1 MRGKHNKL
9 KHLGSRDIEYNY
21 KEHKEQ
27 HGKFSHGHIYLSLII
42 VLILCLALLIS
53 CKKKELKQTE
63 TALPVSAVKVAKLNL
78 PWQLEY
84 PASVSA
90 SLEVEVRAQVE
101 GILQARNFQEGSFV
115 KQGMPLFQIDE
126 TDYSLALKS
135 ARGQYKQAQSVYE
148 NNLLTFNRVKQL
160 MPSNAVSRQ
169 DYDNAYANLLTSK
182 AELDIAAAKLD
193 SAKVDLAYTTVQAPI
208 SGLIGQSS
216 QTAGN
221 LINVNQVLTTIE
233 QIDPLYINFS
243 MPAADFYALS
253 SAYENG
259 TLEFSA
265 KDSAPLSVEII
276 LPSGEI
282 YGNIGQII
290 YFAGAE
296 SGDTSSI
303 NIKAQV
309 SNPPDKRVLLPK
321 QFVRVKLHGA
331 NYKQALVIPSSA
343 ILQTTKGNLVYVI
356 ENGKA
361 KATFVEMQNQGSTAI
376 ITKGLE
382 EGQTIVTGGL
392 IKIREGMP
400 LKAEY
405 EAFTPLQT
413 NTHKIVKQNGT
424 AALDALLQKY
434 QPASEQDI
442 RTPAQKKL
450 DAQNK
455 QLQGGVF

>member
-1 MRGKHNKL
+1 MRGKHK
-9 KHLGSRDIEYNY
+9 KQEQTEHR
-21 KEHKEQ
+21 EHKLNTD
-27 HGKFSHGHIYLSLII
+27 KLSHGHIYLSLLII
-42 VLILCLALLIS
+42 LILCLSLLIS
-53 CKKKELKQTE
+53 CKKKDLKE
-63 TALPVSAVKVAKLNL
+63 NDAALPVSAVKVLKLNL

-84 PASVSA
+84 PAAVSA

-115 KQGMPLFQIDE
+115 KQGTPLFQIDE
-126 TDYSLALKS
+126 TDYALALKS
-135 ARGQYKQAQSVYE
+135 AQGQYKQAQSVYE

-169 DYDNAYANLLTSK
+169 DYDNAYSDFLSSK
-182 AELDIAAAKLD
+182 AELDVAASKLD
-193 SAKVDLAYTTVQAPI
+193 SAKVNLAYTTVQAPI
-208 SGLIGQSS
+208 SGLIGQSN

-221 LINVNQVLTTIE
+221 LININQVLTTIE

-282 YGNIGQII
+282 YDGIGQII

-296 SGDTSSI
+296 SGATSSI

-356 ENGKA
+356 ENGRA
-361 KATFVEMQNQGSTAI
+361 KATFVEMQSQGNIAI
-376 ITKGLE
+376 ITEGLR
-382 EGQTIVTGGL
+382 EGQTIVSGGL
-392 IKIREGMP
+392 IKIRDGMP
-400 LKAEY
+400 LKPEY
-405 EAFTPLQT
+405 ETFTPLQT
-413 NTHKIVKQNGT
+413 HAHKTVKQNGT

-442 RTPAQKKL
+442 RTPAQKTM

-455 QLQGGVF
+455 MPQGGAL

>member
-1 MRGKHNKL
+1 MRGKHK
-9 KHLGSRDIEYNY
+9 KIKRLGSNNIAH
-21 KEHKEQ
+21 KHKEDRFL
-27 HGKFSHGHIYLSLII
+27 HGHGHIYISLII
-42 VLILCLALLIS
+42 ILILCLALMIS
-53 CKKKELKQTE
+53 CKKKEKAQDSE
-63 TALPVSAVKVAKLNL
+63 ALPVSAVKVLKLNL

-84 PASVSA
+84 PALVSA

-115 KQGMPLFQIDE
+115 KQGTPLFQIDE

-135 ARGQYKQAQSVYE
+135 AQGQYKQAQSSYE

-160 MPSNAVSRQ
+160 MPSNAVSKQ
-169 DYDNAYANLLTSK
+169 DYDNAYANLLAAK

-221 LINVNQVLTTIE
+221 LININQVLTTIE
-233 QIDPLYINFS
+233 QIDPLNINFS
-243 MPAADFYALS
+243 MPAEDFYSLS
-253 SAYENG
+253 SAYEKG

-276 LPSGEI
+276 LPSGEM
-282 YGNIGQII
+282 YENIGQIV
-290 YFAGAE
+290 YFAGSE
-296 SGDTSSI
+296 NGNTSSI

-309 SNPPDKRVLLPK
+309 SNPLNQRVLLPK

-331 NYKQALVIPSSA
+331 NYKQALVIPTSA

-361 KATFVEMQNQGSTAI
+361 KPVFVEMQSQGNIAI

-382 EGQTIVTGGL
+382 EGQTIVSGGL

-405 EAFTPLQT
+405 EAFNPVHSD
-413 NTHKIVKQNGT
+413 THKIFKQNGT

-434 QPASEQDI
+434 QPVNEQDI
-442 RTPAQKKL
+442 RTPSQKKL
-450 DAQNK
+450 DAQNI
-455 QLQGGVF
+455 LQESGL